1 MKKNITHIASLLR
14 RYACLAALPLLAACQ
29 LHEEPMLTADGELG
43 VDPTQ
48 VTVNAELSL
57 SLPISERTAQT
68 TAQAATRA
76 EGETT
81 SYMHRIIV
89 EAYLDNVA
97 TQRQVVYEEEIEG
110 RTHLTV
116 PVSLKLH
123 ARNYRIAVW
132 ADYVQADTQEDWFY
146 DTTTLTPVI
155 DNGNYQGNNER
166 KDAFYGVQSVDLTGY
181 RDEWNAVVS
190 TDMTLT
196 RPVARYELVATD
208 MEQLRQKVTDG
219 EAADGA
225 FTVRV
230 KYSDYLDCGFD
241 LLEEAACNPLMYMQY
256 TTTLNIPDETTD
268 YYTIGFD
275 YVFCDAAGTDISIE
289 VEVVDSQSVTVAR
302 SIISVPCTQGM
313 NTTVRDNFLTADPAL
328 AEDGVGI
335 DSGYDDESDL
345 VVDII

>member
-155 DNGNYQGNNER
+155 SNGNYQGNNER
-166 KDAFYGVQSVDLTGY
+166 KDVFYGVQSLDLTGY

-208 MEQLRQKVTDG
+208 VLPFLRQIENGNITG
-219 EAADGA
+219 ET
-225 FTVRV
+225 FTARI
-230 KYSDYLDCGFD
+230 KYSSYLTVGFNV
-241 LLEEAACNPLMYMQY
+241 LEGVRKNSLMYMQY
-256 TTTLNIPDETTD
+256 NTTFRAPTDGSTELTL
-268 YYTIGFD
+268 GFD
-275 YVFCDAAGTDISIE
+275 YVFADADQVTNIPVEIE
-289 VEVVDSQSVTVAR
+289 IVDSNSTTIANTVVT
-302 SIISVPCTQGM
+302 IPCEQGY
-313 NTTVRDNFLTADPAL
+313 NSTVSGQFLTTNISSGGVNIDPDY
-328 AEDGVGI
+328 DGSI
-335 DSGYDDESDL
+335 D
-345 VVDII
+345 VDFGEI